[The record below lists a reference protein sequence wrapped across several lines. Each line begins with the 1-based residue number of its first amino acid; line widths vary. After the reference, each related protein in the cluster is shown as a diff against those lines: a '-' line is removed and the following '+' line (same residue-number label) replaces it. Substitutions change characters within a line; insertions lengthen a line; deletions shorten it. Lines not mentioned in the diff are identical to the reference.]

1 MVMKNRIFLRTSF
14 AATMVLCSLPAM
26 ALQPFTAQY
35 EASYKGIPAS
45 GSMSLSPQG
54 NRWTYSVVINNS
66 MAKLSQST
74 VFSETGGGFRPLGSS
89 DRSQYLTKTKS
100 VVSHYDWKNLQ
111 ARWTG
116 DVKPARAGPVK
127 MQQGDMDALLINLA
141 LTRDAA
147 AGKPMNYRLV
157 ENGRVKPLQYRV
169 IGKETITVA
178 GKPILATKVAQSSGS
193 KQTIAWIAPGVPA
206 PLRIVQRE
214 DGSESFR
221 LQMKSWR

>member
-1 MVMKNRIFLRTSF
+1 
-14 AATMVLCSLPAM
+14 MVLCGLPAM

>member
-1 MVMKNRIFLRTSF
+1 MKNRILLQGFL
-14 AATMVLCSLPAM
+14 AATIVLASLPAM
-26 ALQPFTAQY
+26 ALQPFSAQY
-35 EASYKGIPAS
+35 EASYKGIPAN
-45 GSMSLSPQG
+45 GSMFLASQG

-74 VFSETGGGFRPLGSS
+74 VFSETGGNFRPLGSS
-89 DRSQYLTKTKS
+89 DRSQYLAKIKS

-116 DVKPARAGPVK
+116 DVKPSRAGPVK
-127 MQQGDMDALLINLA
+127 MQNGDMDALLINLA
-141 LTRDAA
+141 LTRDATT
-147 AGKPMNYRLV
+147 GRPMNYRLV

-169 IGKETITVA
+169 LGKEKITVA
-178 GKPILATKVAQSSGS
+178 GKPILATKVAQSSGG

-221 LQMKSWR
+221 LQLKSWR